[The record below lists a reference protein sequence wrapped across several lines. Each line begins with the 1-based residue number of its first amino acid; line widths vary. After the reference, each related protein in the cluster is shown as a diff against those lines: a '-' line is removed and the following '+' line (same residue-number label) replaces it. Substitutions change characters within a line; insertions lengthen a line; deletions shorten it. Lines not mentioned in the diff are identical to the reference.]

1 MVDSVARFFIPSF
14 FVLGIYTTSTHA
26 QARASPRYS
35 HTQSLDA
42 VEDSDLKPR
51 LYAQF
56 EPWCKFTPGYKF
68 APGSK
73 FAFPY
78 VAFICQ

>member
-1 MVDSVARFFIPSF
+1 MIQPRLGPTNCRPDVDLKR
-14 FVLGIYTTSTHA
+14 LT
-26 QARASPRYS
+26 
-35 HTQSLDA
+35 
-42 VEDSDLKPR
+42 LKPR

-56 EPWCKFTPGYKF
+56 EPWCKFTPGCKI

-73 FAFPY
+73 FAPPY

>member
-1 MVDSVARFFIPSF
+1 MCLARGRDGEARTRGPSISSQ
-14 FVLGIYTTSTHA
+14 LG
-26 QARASPRYS
+26 
-35 HTQSLDA
+35 SLQ
-42 VEDSDLKPR
+42 PR

-56 EPWCKFTPGYKF
+56 AHWCKFTPGCKI

-73 FAFPY
+73 FAPPY